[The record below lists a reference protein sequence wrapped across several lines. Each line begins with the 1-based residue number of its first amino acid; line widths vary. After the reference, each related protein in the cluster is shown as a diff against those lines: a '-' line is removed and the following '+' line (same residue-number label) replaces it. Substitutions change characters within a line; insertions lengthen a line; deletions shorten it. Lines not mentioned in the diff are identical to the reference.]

1 MDYSYFVGIDV
12 SKLTLDIAI
21 LNYEGKLVEPPIV
34 VENTSDSF
42 GALIELLNEK
52 VGDLS
57 EVLFCLE
64 PTGHY
69 SNLAVSELLNK
80 DFSVWLASGA
90 TIQRSIGLTRGK
102 NDKTDACRIAE
113 YAFRFSDKVSLV
125 AVKDF
130 QSQQLRELLSQRESY
145 VATKAGY
152 VAQIKDFKGFVS
164 DKSYQTIR
172 ELNIQLIE
180 SLTAAINQIE
190 AKIESIILNEQQLK
204 RQYDLLQTIPG
215 VGKILAQTFIAS
227 TAGFTRF
234 NNPRSF
240 ACHAGIAPFVYTSG
254 TSIKSRSRVT
264 HRANKRLK
272 SLLHLAALC
281 SIRVKGELREYY
293 IRKTSEGKS
302 KMSVLNAIRNKIV
315 QRIFAV
321 IKRNS
326 SYNCLELS

>member
-1 MDYSYFVGIDV
+1 MELSAKEVANILGGFVEGDEQIKLNTLAKIEEGGTGALSFLANPKYEPFLYTTAASAVIVNKSLTLNKAVETTLIRVDDAYASFTILLEKFANGNQELSGIDAQAIV
-12 SKLTLDIAI
+12 AKDAKIGTLV
-21 LNYEGKLVEPPIV
+21 YV
-34 VENTSDSF
+34 
-42 GALIELLNEK
+42 GA
-52 VGDLS
+52 
-57 EVLFCLE
+57 
-64 PTGHY
+64 
-69 SNLAVSELLNK
+69 
-80 DFSVWLASGA
+80 
-90 TIQRSIGLTRGK
+90 Q
-102 NDKTDACRIAE
+102 
-113 YAFRFSDKVSLV
+113 
-125 AVKDF
+125 
-130 QSQQLRELLSQRESY
+130 SY

-254 TSIKSRSRVT
+254 TSIKSRSRVS